1 MILYSRPKLFDLYTP
16 SQSKLL
22 ENHSLHSGTHLYSP
36 NMTVPPPPELKP
48 NVFQFMWMGP
58 RINLLADRHLMYG
71 TPNLL
76 AIMIFFKKDPEHFFY
91 RIRSKYLI
99 EPILTVVFS
108 VKQPKG
114 VSVFPSSS
122 YTISVLNLR
131 NLESPIILFFKSELY
146 RTVLS
151 VPVHLK

>member
-1 MILYSRPKLFDLYTP
+1 MIPYSRPKLFDLYTP

-22 ENHSLHSGTHLYSP
+22 EKHSLHSGTHLYSP
-36 NMTVPPPPELKP
+36 NMTVPPPELKP

-58 RINLLADRHLMYG
+58 KINLLADRHLMYG

-76 AIMIFFKKDPEHFFY
+76 AIMIFLKKDPEHFFY

-122 YTISVLNLR
+122 CTISVLNLC